1 MTIKELRERNNLS
14 QREFANILGVTQTAV
29 YKWELK
35 DTKINKVYQEKLEE
49 NFCFKSNSSR
59 ITSFDL
65 GV

>member
-35 DTKINKVYQEKLEE
+35 DTKISKVYQEKLEE